1 MAWISEAGAA
11 KINVPAIVGAEI
23 RNVSRNGRRVYFE
36 YRAYLYQSSDTW
48 STNVWAVWTEGNRYV
63 VKDRSQS
70 SMHVKYYG
78 GWVGKSVDLD
88 PGASKCNISVGTQGN
103 NYDPW
108 DPGYVTLTVYDLPTC
123 SKPSLSAL
131 SISNVSD
138 TSVYISFNINNTNN
152 GSVSDS
158 YIDIFRDSALTDK
171 AATINSAS
179 GTFTGLDPNRTYY
192 ARGSAANAAG
202 RSYTDVSSFT
212 TGFTDP
218 GAPSNLKIAY
228 NKNEPIPTAAYTF
241 SWDAGSAGSKPIA
254 GYRFILYK
262 NNTTGNKVFEDST
275 IYLTNEMLKDA
286 VFSGTANKLK
296 NLNFPVYAKTG
307 TVSCKNSD
315 KNTDAY
321 NISYTKNH
329 TILSWIGSN
338 NENLL
343 ESNITGGGIPTLI
356 SRNILKFLYNTH
368 PLKCPTHI
376 LYYLTISVSILTD
389 IINSIKISSAI

>member
-11 KINVPAIVGAEI
+11 KINVAAIVGAEI
-23 RNVSRNGRRVYFE
+23 RNVSRNGRSVRFE
-36 YRAYLYQSSDTW
+36 YRAYLYQSSDVW

-63 VKDRSQS
+63 VKDGSPS
-70 SMHVKYYG
+70 SRNVKYYG

-138 TSVYISFNINNTNN
+138 TSAYISFNINNTNN

-158 YIDIFRDSALTDK
+158 YIDLSLSNFGSIVKSIDSRE
-171 AATINSAS
+171 
-179 GTFTGLDPNRTYY
+179 GTFSGLEPNRTYY
-192 ARGSAANAAG
+192 ARGNAANAAG

-254 GYRFILYK
+254 GYRFRLYK
-262 NNTTGNKVFEDST
+262 NNTEILTEDTESTDTSKTINGADYNFAVGDVIKFGLYSYSKDWDGNKHFNGGGVDS
-275 IYLTNEMLKDA
+275 A
-286 VFSGTANKLK
+286 QVVSGTITI
-296 NLNFPVYAKTG
+296 V
-307 TVSCKNSD
+307 SD
-315 KNTDAY
+315 KYIYVSVN
-321 NISYTKNH
+321 
-329 TILSWIGSN
+329 
-338 NENLL
+338 
-343 ESNITGGGIPTLI
+343 GGTFD
-356 SRNILKFLYNTH
+356 KKKMY
-368 PLKCPTHI
+368 
-376 LYYLTISVSILTD
+376 ISVNGGAFVEVKKEKFKT
-389 IINSIKISSAI
+389 IK

>member
-23 RNVSRNGRRVYFE
+23 RNVSRNGRSVRFE
-36 YRAYLYQSSDTW
+36 YRAYLYQSGDVW
-48 STNVWAVWTEGNRYV
+48 STNAWAVWTEGNRYV
-63 VKDRSQS
+63 VKGTSQS
-70 SMHVKYYG
+70 SKYVKYYG

-138 TSVYISFNINNTNN
+138 TSAYISFNINNTNN
-152 GSVSDS
+152 GSVTDS

-179 GTFTGLDPNRTYY
+179 GTFTGLEPNRTYY

-254 GYRFILYK
+254 GYRFRLYK
-262 NNTTGNKVFEDST
+262 NNTEILMEDTESTATSKTINGADYNFTVGDVIRFGLYSYSKDWDGNKHFNGDGVDS
-275 IYLTNEMLKDA
+275 A
-286 VFSGTANKLK
+286 QVVSGTITI
-296 NLNFPVYAKTG
+296 V
-307 TVSCKNSD
+307 SD
-315 KNTDAY
+315 KYIYVSVN
-321 NISYTKNH
+321 
-329 TILSWIGSN
+329 
-338 NENLL
+338 
-343 ESNITGGGIPTLI
+343 GGTFD
-356 SRNILKFLYNTH
+356 KKKMY
-368 PLKCPTHI
+368 
-376 LYYLTISVSILTD
+376 ISVNGGAFVEVKKEKFKT
-389 IINSIKISSAI
+389 IK